1 MRNKK
6 LVVTAYCMQTKG
18 GEYMK
23 RTLIST
29 AIGAVMMLAA
39 SGSAFA
45 AANPQ
50 GTGQPGAPNESC
62 GSGNA
67 TNQPNGFLTAGFAN
81 AAANYAGS
89 PGTPSAANAHSTH
102 AIAQYDVACYQQTA
116 NH

>member
-1 MRNKK
+1 MKK
-6 LVVTAYCMQTKG
+6 IIA
-18 GEYMK
+18 
-23 RTLIST
+23 ST
-29 AIGAVMMLAA
+29 AIGAVMTLAL

-67 TNQPNGFLTAGFAN
+67 TTQTNGFQTNGFAH
-81 AAANYAGS
+81 AETVYAGS
-89 PGTPSAANAHSTH
+89 DGTPSQQNAQSTH
-102 AIAQYDVACYQQTA
+102 AISQYDIACYQQTT